1 MGRAAEQATAI
12 RARAAAAASAAAAG
26 GGSGEAPPLKRS
38 PGRPPGSPNK
48 VKKEKTVSPPTKRET
63 SLGEFVCECAFSSAS
78 ERGLNIHRSLHCAAR
93 PRETAGADFI
103 CECGFSSISERGLN
117 IHRGLH
123 CPARP
128 RENAGCEF
136 VCDCGF
142 TSMSERGINI
152 HRSGGKCGSPK
163 TPNGSIKQQKATP
176 KQQKQLSPKNSR
188 NLPEI
193 EDEFMA

>member
-1 MGRAAEQATAI
+1 L
-12 RARAAAAASAAAAG
+12 
-26 GGSGEAPPLKRS
+26 EAPPLKRS

-48 VKKEKTVSPPTKRET
+48 VKKEKTASPPAGRQRET
-63 SLGEFVCECAFSSAS
+63 SLVGDFVCECGFSSAS

-93 PRETAGADFI
+93 PKETAGAEII
-103 CECGFSSISERGLN
+103 CECGFTSISERGLN

-128 RENAGCEF
+128 KENAGCEF

-142 TSMSERGINI
+142 TSLSERGINI

-163 TPNGSIKQQKATP
+163 TPNGSTKQQKAAVP